1 MGAARDAGAPC
12 APGRLKLATA
22 ELNGTTIGY
31 DTAGNGPAVVL
42 VHAGVGDRR
51 LWDNQMDAF
60 SANHQVV
67 RLDLRGFGETALPG
81 APFSYLDD
89 VRALLDHLGIERA
102 ALVGNSFG
110 GRVTLD
116 FALVS
121 PERTNAL
128 VLVDSALSGYEG
140 SAFLDRFDEEEE
152 ALLDDG
158 RLDEAVE
165 LNLRTWLDGPERE
178 AAPVTPEVRA
188 RVAEMQRSSFETLVD
203 AYEGSPEPGPVAWA
217 DPVAAMR
224 LADVSVPTLVVV
236 GTLDQPDFR
245 AISARLAAEIPGA
258 ERAEL
263 ETAHLPALERP
274 DEFNRLVLGFLA
286 RAAA

>member
-1 MGAARDAGAPC
+1 M
-12 APGRLKLATA
+12 KLATA

-51 LWDNQMDAF
+51 LWDAQMEAF
-60 SANHQVV
+60 AEGHRVV
-67 RLDLRGFGETALPG
+67 RLDLRGFGESAIPG
-81 APFSYLDD
+81 GPFSYVDD
-89 VRALLDHLGIERA
+89 VRALLDHLGLERTT
-102 ALVGNSFG
+102 LVGNSLG
-110 GRVTLD
+110 GRVALD
-116 FALVS
+116 FVLTH
-121 PERTNAL
+121 PQRTTAL
-128 VLVDSALSGYEG
+128 VLVGSAVTGQEG
-140 SAFLDRFDEEEE
+140 SAFFDEFDEEEE

-158 RLDEAVE
+158 KLDEAVE

-178 AAPVTPEVRA
+178 AAAVTPEVRA

-217 DPVAAMR
+217 DPVAATR

-245 AISARLAAEIPGA
+245 AISARLAAEISGA

-263 ETAHLPALERP
+263 ETAHLPALE
-274 DEFNRLVLGFLA
+274 
-286 RAAA
+286 